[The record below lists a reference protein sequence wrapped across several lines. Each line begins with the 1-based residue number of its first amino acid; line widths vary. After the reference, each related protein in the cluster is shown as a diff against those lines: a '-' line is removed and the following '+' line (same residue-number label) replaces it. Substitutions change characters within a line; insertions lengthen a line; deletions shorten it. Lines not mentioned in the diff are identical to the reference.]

1 MTSRYFYYLILL
13 NMLANIIVFVP
24 KMLIEE
30 RTGGAVMS
38 MAAALP
44 LGVIGAYFF
53 SRAMGRFEGKS
64 LPQILKNSFIP
75 GWAGKPLILYLAVI
89 WLASGL
95 ITLYAFTDITE
106 RFINPDM
113 EKWQIA
119 LFFLLFVVW
128 AASSKP
134 EKVLYLLEIILI
146 LNGPL
151 AVLLLVK
158 IYLSGSLSWLD
169 IKEGATHLWQ
179 MPTWKSVSAATYV
192 FSGYANLVIFNVVM
206 KGKVKPRFFLLTLP
220 AGAAVLA
227 TTYFVPIGTFGFE
240 GVGDLEYPWLSSA
253 DAVRMEL
260 AFVERAF
267 YIFILIYIGISL
279 MNVVVHWHVAQA
291 LVKSVFLLKMHKNK
305 TKLGALLT
313 NFPLMLFAALFFIG
327 VFLVNEENMSV
338 FTIWWMNI
346 RMPSEYIMVV
356 LLILLSRRK
365 NK

>member
-24 KMLIEE
+24 KMLIDE

-38 MAAALP
+38 MAVALP

-53 SRAMGRFEGKS
+53 SKSMSSFEGRS
-64 LPQILKNSFIP
+64 LPQILKSSFIP
-75 GWAGKPLILYLAVI
+75 GWAGKPLILYLAAI

-169 IKEGATHLWQ
+169 IKEAATHIWK
-179 MPTWKSVSAATYV
+179 MPTWKSVAAATYV
-192 FSGYANLVIFNVVM
+192 FSGYTNLVIFNIVL
-206 KGKVKPRFFLLTLP
+206 KGKVKPRFFLLALP

-227 TTYFVPIGTFGFE
+227 TTYLVPIGTFGFD
-240 GVGDLEYPWLSSA
+240 GVGELEYPWLSSA

-279 MNVVVHWHVAQA
+279 MNVVVHWHVAQE
-291 LVKSVFLLKMHKNK
+291 LVRSAVKIPLGKKNSKKGAFLKNIP
-305 TKLGALLT
+305 LL
-313 NFPLMLFAALFFIG
+313 LFAVLFFLGEFI
-327 VFLVNEENMSV
+327 VNEEIMSV
-338 FTIWWMNI
+338 FTVWWMNI
-346 RMPSEYIMVV
+346 RMPSEYIMIF
-356 LLILLSRRK
+356 LLILLSWRK
-365 NK
+365 KK

>member
-24 KMLIEE
+24 KLLIEE
-30 RTGGAVMS
+30 RTGGAMMS
-38 MAAALP
+38 MMAALP
-44 LGVIGAYFF
+44 LGVLGAYFF
-53 SRAMGRFEGKS
+53 ARAMSSFEGKS
-64 LPQILKNSFIP
+64 LPQILKDSFVP
-75 GWAGKPLILYLAVI
+75 GWAGKPLILYLAFI
-89 WLASGL
+89 WMASGF

-113 EKWQIA
+113 ENWQIA
-119 LFFLLFVVW
+119 VFFLLFIVW

-151 AVLLLVK
+151 AVLLLIK

-169 IKEGATHLWQ
+169 IKEAATHLWE

-192 FSGYANLVIFNVVM
+192 FSGYANLVIFNTVL
-206 KGKVKPRFFLLTLP
+206 KGKAKPRFFLLVLP

-279 MNVVVHWHVAQA
+279 MNVVVHWHVAQSLIRSA
-291 LVKSVFLLKMHKNK
+291 VPLRAENKNTKTASFKKNIPLL
-305 TKLGALLT
+305 
-313 NFPLMLFAALFFIG
+313 LFAVLFFIG
-327 VFLVNEENMSV
+327 EFFVNEEIMSI
-338 FTIWWMNI
+338 FTVWWMNI

-356 LLILLSRRK
+356 LLIFLSWRK